1 MDYSQRFEAEKAMV
15 GGTETPRGKLEF
27 SWYTGAMP
35 TNGSSQ
41 SSTPATTTIPV
52 APTTTS
58 DKTPSGSE
66 A

>member
-1 MDYSQRFEAEKAMV
+1 MNYSQRFEAEKAMV

-35 TNGSSQ
+35 ANGSSQ
-41 SSTPATTTIPV
+41 SSTPTTPV
-52 APTTTS
+52 APITTS
-58 DKTPSGSE
+58 DETPSGSE